1 MPASCREQRRP
12 EDVTG
17 VPTMDRDEEQFKN
30 PVRAKELVEHLE
42 SNLARAI
49 PPEESEEHRPPP
61 TFDEGQSE
69 TPD

>member
-1 MPASCREQRRP
+1 
-12 EDVTG
+12 
-17 VPTMDRDEEQFKN
+17 MDRDEEQFKN